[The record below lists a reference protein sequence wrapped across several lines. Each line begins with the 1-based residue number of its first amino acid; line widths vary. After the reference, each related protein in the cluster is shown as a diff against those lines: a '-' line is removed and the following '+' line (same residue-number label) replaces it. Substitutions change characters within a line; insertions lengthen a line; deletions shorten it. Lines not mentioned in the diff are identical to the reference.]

1 MLAAYCNCV
10 SHVKRNNQIAC
21 YRKCNR
27 FPAMNMPV
35 GSRLRSRLAETGVS
49 QSELARR
56 VGVSQGTIAGLLSGK
71 ARSSSHLHVIAR
83 ELGTTPA
90 YLSGETDDP
99 SESVPPE
106 PSFDRVE
113 RELIL
118 GLRELQPGDRAA
130 LLRIANSLRPSPP
143 PERALPPE
151 GALADMF
158 EALLMGMDR
167 TKPLDEQALLLA
179 QRLPIGL
186 SQLKG
191 LVPPR
196 SATEISGAAAAE
208 VAPKPQFARP

>member
-1 MLAAYCNCV
+1 MSDGRIIPERFVRCVANARLSYSEVARQLGVKQPTISRIAKGEQRSTARLDHLA
-10 SHVKRNNQIAC
+10 QI
-21 YRKCNR
+21 
-27 FPAMNMPV
+27 V
-35 GSRLRSRLAETGVS
+35 
-49 QSELARR
+49 Q
-56 VGVSQGTIAGLLSGK
+56 
-71 ARSSSHLHVIAR
+71 
-83 ELGTTPA
+83 TTPA
-90 YLSGETDDP
+90 YLTGETDDP
-99 SESVPPE
+99 SPNAAPN

-113 RELIL
+113 RELVL

-130 LLRIANSLRPSPP
+130 LLRIANSLRPPPP

-191 LVPPR
+191 LIPPR
-196 SATEISGAAAAE
+196 SETEISGAAAAE
-208 VAPKPQFARP
+208 VAPKHQFARP